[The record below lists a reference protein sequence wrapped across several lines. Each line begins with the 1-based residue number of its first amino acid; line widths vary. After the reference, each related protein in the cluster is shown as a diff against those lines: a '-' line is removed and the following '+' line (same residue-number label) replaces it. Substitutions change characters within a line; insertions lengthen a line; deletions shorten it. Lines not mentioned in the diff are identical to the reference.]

1 MRKSLLGMAFSLAML
16 TLVGCGSIPI
26 GDGGAISMK
35 GDGFTISSGDGQGSL
50 EITVNNDG
58 EMRLSGTDES
68 GEKIEQK
75 VSTEQK
81 LPDGF
86 PQDLPIP
93 EGIELKIIESEIGES
108 IQFIVSYTTEGK
120 VADFYK
126 QYRAYVEQ
134 AGYETIIDASDGTAV
149 EDTVLENIMA
159 KSEGVTLSIGMM
171 TKGTGAYDDG
181 TASINIMYMVERE

>member
-1 MRKSLLGMAFSLAML
+1 MRKWLLWMVFSLIIL
-16 TLVGCGSIPI
+16 TLVGCGSIPMA
-26 GDGGAISMK
+26 DGSAISMK

-50 EITVNNDG
+50 DVSVNNDG
-58 EMRLSGTDES
+58 EIRLSGTDES

-181 TASINIMYMVERE
+181 TVSINIMCMVERE